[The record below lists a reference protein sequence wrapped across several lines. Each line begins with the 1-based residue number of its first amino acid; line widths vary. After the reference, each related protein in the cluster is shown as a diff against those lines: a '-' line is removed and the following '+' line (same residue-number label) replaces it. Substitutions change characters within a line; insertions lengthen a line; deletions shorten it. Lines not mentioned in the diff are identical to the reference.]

1 MTRTNAREIA
11 VHLTFELSFTNQTA
25 DELLDTALTRA
36 TFALIG
42 EEEPL
47 YAEYPNAKQREYISE
62 LVRGVYLHCPELD
75 DYISRYAI
83 GWTFSRIPRVAV
95 AVMRVAMY
103 EILYMQDV
111 PNAAA
116 INEALEIAKGYETP
130 EVVSFINGILGSFV
144 RKESI
149 LERVSA
155 FQSEDI
161 FDAEPAA
168 GEDAE
173 APQA

>member
-11 VHLTFELSFTNQTA
+11 VHLTFELSFTDQTA

-83 GWTFSRIPRVAV
+83 GWTFSRIPR
-95 AVMRVAMY
+95 MRNFSCCCRR
-103 EILYMQDV
+103 L
-111 PNAAA
+111 
-116 INEALEIAKGYETP
+116 
-130 EVVSFINGILGSFV
+130 SFR
-144 RKESI
+144 RKSRSVT
-149 LERVSA
+149 LLRT
-155 FQSEDI
+155 
-161 FDAEPAA
+161 
-168 GEDAE
+168 
-173 APQA
+173 

>member
-62 LVRGVYLHCPELD
+62 LVRGVYLHCPEPVSYTHLYPTENVVCPVLAD
-75 DYISRYAI
+75 WLQEGFPDVRVLLSHRHHEV
-83 GWTFSRIPRVAV
+83 FS
-95 AVMRVAMY
+95 Y
-103 EILYMQDV
+103 C
-111 PNAAA
+111 
-116 INEALEIAKGYETP
+116 
-130 EVVSFINGILGSFV
+130 
-144 RKESI
+144 
-149 LERVSA
+149 
-155 FQSEDI
+155 
-161 FDAEPAA
+161 
-168 GEDAE
+168 
-173 APQA
+173 